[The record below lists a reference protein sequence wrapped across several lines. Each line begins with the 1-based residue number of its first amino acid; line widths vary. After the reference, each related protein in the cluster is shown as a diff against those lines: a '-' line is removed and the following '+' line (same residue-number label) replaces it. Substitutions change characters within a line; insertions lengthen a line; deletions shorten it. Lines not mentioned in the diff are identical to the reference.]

1 VPVQVTEDGRL
12 RTAAQSASGG
22 SLSDALQGVGDD
34 ELRVVSTDPVQ
45 VEDAGG
51 NTISVLSQ
59 GDLPLGVEP
68 VQVEDA
74 GGNTISV
81 LSEDNTSLTVTS
93 DNNDQVVRDG
103 VAIDANGTVTVDL
116 VAEGAAEV
124 RGKVVCNNT
133 YDVEVR
139 WLDSAG
145 GSPLFSSGENIQQGQ
160 SGGQA
165 VDFTQKAYS
174 PYARL
179 VVTEA
184 SGAAG
189 TVTLSVNIS

>member
-1 VPVQVTEDGRL
+1 MGNQRPADQQDNIIGEVEQSNLYAYSSAADELVPVQVTKGGRL
-12 RTAAQSASGG
+12 RTAPQ
-22 SLSDALQGVGDD
+22 
-34 ELRVVSTDPVQ
+34 T
-45 VEDAGG
+45 
-51 NTISVLSQ
+51 
-59 GDLPLGVEP
+59 
-68 VQVEDA
+68 
-74 GGNTISV
+74 
-81 LSEDNTSLTVTS
+81 EDNTSLTVTS

-165 VDFTQKAYS
+165 VNFTQKAYS